1 MSVSLMPL
9 EDYREYPVREMRARA
24 RAFREEVRRRRTVRD
39 FSPRPVPREIIE
51 DCLLAA
57 GSAPNGANHQPWH
70 FVVVG
75 DPAVK
80 KQIREAAEDEERAF
94 YRERAPDEW
103 LRALALSAPTKT
115 SPFWRSRRG

>member
-1 MSVSLMPL
+1 MIVEAIESGDDRPADAADGLP
-9 EDYREYPVREMRARA
+9 EYPVREMCVRA
-24 RAFREEVRRRRTVRD
+24 RAFREDVRRRRTVRD
-39 FSPRPVPREIIE
+39 FAPRPVPREIIE

-75 DPAVK
+75 DAGLK

-94 YRERAPDEW
+94 YQERGA
-103 LRALALSAPTKT
+103 R
-115 SPFWRSRRG
+115 